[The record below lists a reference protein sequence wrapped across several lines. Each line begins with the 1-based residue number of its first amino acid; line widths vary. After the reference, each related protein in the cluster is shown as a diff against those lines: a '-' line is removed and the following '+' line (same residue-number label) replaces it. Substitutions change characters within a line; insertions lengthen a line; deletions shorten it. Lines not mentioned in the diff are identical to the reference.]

1 MTHNKRMETLG
12 LTSLE
17 DRRIRDDMI
26 DTYKIMTGKE
36 DISRDKIF
44 KLAPMRGDINEVRN
58 LRIFKK
64 QFNQNK
70 RKYFFSQRV
79 IGKWNQLS
87 NEEVNAA
94 KTSGF
99 KANYD
104 RKEAERRAARCKH
117 PYVSGIRNYILRV
130 FTSVYP

>member
-1 MTHNKRMETLG
+1 MVPELRNMTYNKRLETLG
-12 LTSLE
+12 LTE
-17 DRRIRDDMI
+17 
-26 DTYKIMTGKE
+26 TYKILTGKE
-36 DISRDKIF
+36 DINRDKFF
-44 KLAPMRGDINEVRN
+44 KLAPLRGDINEVRN
-58 LRIFKK
+58 LKIFKK
-64 QFNQNK
+64 RFNQNR

-79 IGKWNQLS
+79 VGKWNQLS
-87 NEEVNAA
+87 NEEVNAT

-104 RKEAERRAARCKH
+104 RKEAERRATRCRH

>member
-1 MTHNKRMETLG
+1 MEKLG

-17 DRRIRDDMI
+17 DRRVRGDMI
-26 DTYKIMTGKE
+26 ETYKIMTGKE
-36 DISRDKIF
+36 DINRDKFF
-44 KLAPMRGDINEVRN
+44 KLATVRGDMNEVRN
-58 LRIFKK
+58 LKIFKK
-64 QFNQNK
+64 RFNLNK

-79 IGKWNQLS
+79 VGKWNQLS
-87 NEEVNAA
+87 NEEVNAT

-104 RKEAERRAARCKH
+104 RKEAERRALRCRH